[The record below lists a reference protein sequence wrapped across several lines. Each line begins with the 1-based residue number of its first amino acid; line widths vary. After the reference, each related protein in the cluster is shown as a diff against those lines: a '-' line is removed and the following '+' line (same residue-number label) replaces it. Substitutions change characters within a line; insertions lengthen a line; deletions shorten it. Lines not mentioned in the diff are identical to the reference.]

1 MAGAA
6 GKAYLVE
13 QPNGFQT
20 VAKELLPTLTDAKT
34 WQEKGGD
41 LGKMHKHMLQLAL
54 VHHQSIPSDASPE
67 RLSLLDEPA
76 LPLAT
81 GKPEDKEDKDKEDE
95 ASDKE
100 DKDKEDEASDDDDFQ
115 PHNDK

>member
-54 VHHQSIPSDASPE
+54 VHHQSITSDASPE

-81 GKPEDKEDKDKEDE
+81 GSPPSSRHHHRHPSVTPGGREC
-95 ASDKE
+95 
-100 DKDKEDEASDDDDFQ
+100 
-115 PHNDK
+115 